1 MRSLLHKLHKWFSFF
16 MVKILIKKEDLKK
29 RFLEKDMQDFLAH
42 RYEAFVLVT
51 CSSAN
56 EKGDMQVE
64 LKYEGDE
71 DLVSYLLQSAS
82 QVFEGEEGAAKG
94 SL

>member
-1 MRSLLHKLHKWFSFF
+1 
-16 MVKILIKKEDLKK
+16 MVKILVKKEELKK
-29 RFLEKDMQDFLAH
+29 RQLEKDMQNFLANKH
-42 RYEAFVLVT
+42 EAFVLVT

-64 LKYEGDE
+64 LKYDGDQ
-71 DLVSYLLQSAS
+71 DLISYLLQSAS
-82 QVFEGEEGAAKG
+82 QIFEGEEGKAKD

>member
-1 MRSLLHKLHKWFSFF
+1 MQIAQWFYFF
-16 MVKILIKKEDLKK
+16 MVKILVKKEDLKK
-29 RFLEKDMQDFLAH
+29 RFLEKDMQNFLAQK
-42 RYEAFVLVT
+42 YEAFVLVT

-56 EKGDMQVE
+56 AQGDMQVE

-82 QVFEGEEGAAKG
+82 QVFEGEEGAVKG